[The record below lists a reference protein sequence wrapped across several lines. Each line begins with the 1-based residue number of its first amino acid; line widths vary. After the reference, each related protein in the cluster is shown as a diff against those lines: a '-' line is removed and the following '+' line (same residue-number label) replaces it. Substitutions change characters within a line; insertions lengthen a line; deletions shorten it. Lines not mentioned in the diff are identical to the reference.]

1 MTGLEVIEIVVI
13 GGEEF
18 TVYGAYSQDTP
29 PGEHDYYDV
38 YLLNRKSGIL
48 ELVDLGEPLSRQ
60 PSHGELDEIAQGLF
74 GSAASSARQAS

>member
-18 TVYGAYSQDTP
+18 TVYGAYSESTA

-38 YLLNRKSGIL
+38 YLLNRKNGIL

-60 PSHGELDEIAQGLF
+60 PTHEEIDDIADGLF
-74 GSAASSARQAS
+74 GATAAARQAS